1 MLSYIEAIKV
11 RRSIRNYD
19 KRPIEELLHIK
30 IQDLLNNPA
39 KGPFGNKP
47 RFILIEKPTAR
58 EQERVR
64 LGTYGFITHA
74 AYFIGGCIENFEF
87 SEVDYG
93 YSFERII
100 IELTRLE
107 LGTCWVGGTF
117 KRKDYQTLLNTTETE
132 TIPCIT
138 TVGYKAEKKSLRE
151 RLGLVLTDGSIRN
164 NFNTLFFDTNINN
177 PIEFNPGDKYHIA
190 LESVRRAP
198 SAVNKQ
204 PWRVIKTNNKY
215 HFYISRDKMVGTT
228 KTDLQKVDIGI
239 ALAHFKLSLEELF
252 IDGKWHISNP
262 GISDM
267 EYIISWIDE
276 SL

>member
-19 KRPIEELLHIK
+19 KRPIEDLLLIK

-47 RFILIEKPTAR
+47 RFVLIEKPAAR
-58 EQERVR
+58 EQSRVR

-74 AYFIGGCIENFEF
+74 AYFIGGCVEKYEF

-93 YSFERII
+93 YSLERII

-117 KRKDYQTLLNTTETE
+117 KRKDYQTLLSTTETE
-132 TIPCIT
+132 VIPCISP
-138 TVGYKAEKKSLRE
+138 VGYKAEKKSLRE

-164 NFNTLFFDTNINN
+164 EFSSMFFTNDIHN
-177 PIEFNPGDKYHIA
+177 PLQFNPADKYHQA
-190 LESVRRAP
+190 LECVRRAP

-204 PWRVIKTNNKY
+204 PWRVIKVANHY
-215 HFYISRDKMVGTT
+215 HFYIVRDKMVGKT
-228 KTDLQKVDIGI
+228 KAIDLQKVDLGI
-239 ALAHFKLSLEELF
+239 ALAHFKLALEEQF

-267 EYIISWIDE
+267 EYVISWIG
-276 SL
+276 